1 MIKGE
6 PHQKP
11 PLPVTAKLSRRFYDQ
26 LGDDVANEL
35 VNWFN
40 AVDETYRN
48 QLREL
53 NDLNWERFRSEL
65 RAEGAAIRA
74 EMDKRFAEMDKRFD
88 VRFAGIDA
96 RFSAIDTHFARIEE
110 KFPTFEQRIDAKFA
124 KCEAKMLKWMFMFW
138 AATIVP
144 LATLSL
150 ALNGAFQR

>member
-1 MIKGE
+1 M
-6 PHQKP
+6 
-11 PLPVTAKLSRRFYDQ
+11 PVTAKLSRRFYDQ

-74 EMDKRFAEMDKRFD
+74 EMDKRFAAFGTEVDKRFTEMEK
-88 VRFAGIDA
+88 RFTQMEN
-96 RFSAIDTHFARIEE
+96 RFSAIDARLGSLDEGFPAFE
-110 KFPTFEQRIDAKFA
+110 ARLEAKFDAKFA
-124 KCEAKMLKWMFMFW
+124 NLETRMYKVMFGFW
-138 AATIVP
+138 TATVIP
-144 LATLSL
+144 LAALIL
-150 ALNGAFQR
+150 ALDGAFQR